1 MSSLS
6 RRSLAALALCAS
18 VSALPFA
25 AQAQDDKVRVGLL
38 SLVSH
43 APSIIADERGYFTD
57 EGLEVELIMFQAAQ
71 PMAVAIAAGDVD
83 FGITAITGG
92 LIDLAASDYDE
103 RFRDGNPLVNGNHLQ
118 ISLWGDDHDE
128 GRRLFER
135 LAEGGAVE
143 MPFEPQVWGDTYGG
157 CIDRYGQSWS
167 VNVAGTADE

>member
-1 MSSLS
+1 MSIRTVPYFSFPGTA
-6 RRSLAALALCAS
+6 R
-18 VSALPFA
+18 
-25 AQAQDDKVRVGLL
+25 QAMEFYHSIFGGELTAHTFGEFGAVVDDDPARDG
-38 SLVSH
+38 
-43 APSIIADERGYFTD
+43 
-57 EGLEVELIMFQAAQ
+57 IMH
-71 PMAVAIAAGDVD
+71 
-83 FGITAITGG
+83 TAITGG

-103 RFRDGNPLVNGNHLQ
+103 RFCDGNPLVNGNHVQ